1 MKIAAKPNNETK
13 RLEKLRS
20 LQILDTDTEERFER
34 VTRLVCHSLE
44 VPICAISLVDQDR
57 QWFKSIQGLEAKQ
70 TPRDIAFCAHAI
82 LGKEPMIIEDARQ
95 DARFVSNPLVND
107 EPGIVF
113 YAGVPLELGDG
124 LNVGTLC
131 AIDTT
136 PRSLSNRERTL
147 LVDLANIV
155 ETELSVS
162 AMMKRGAEQVD
173 LTDII
178 WRYEYALSTPG
189 IGVWDYNV
197 STGEVS
203 WDHRMYGI
211 YTRPNH
217 HQIDT
222 WQAWLSIIE
231 ESDRARVKEEVE
243 QALMTQSNFVIQF
256 KYRHHNGSLS
266 YIESQGTPF
275 VDQTDNSLRVIGINQ
290 DITARKNLELEREEA
305 LLKAEAGNQA
315 KSRFLAN
322 MSHEIRTPMNGIIG
336 MLELLD
342 LDELSEE
349 NYDKIDIAKN
359 SAHSLLTI
367 INDILDFSKI
377 EANQLSFDSVVFNL
391 ATEIECIMAPFDALT
406 GEKCLRLECVI
417 DNETNTDRVWLRG
430 DPTRLRQVLNNLL
443 SNAIKFTHEGHVQ
456 LLISVEPL
464 CDQRTKLHF
473 SVIDTGIGM
482 SSDQTEN
489 IFEVFTQADEST
501 TRNYGGTGL
510 GLSIVKS
517 LCTQMG
523 GDIVVESEAG
533 KGSTFK
539 GFLVFESVNSDDAAN
554 NNEKSTDGDNN
565 ESMIDQLSNIKKVLL
580 VEDNQINQIIAEEML
595 EDLGIAFDLV
605 ENGEQAIAALKKNP
619 SEYALILMDCE
630 MPVMSGY
637 TATEAIRQGKA
648 GANHKNIP
656 IVAMTAN
663 AMLEDKERCTAS
675 GMDGFVSKPV
685 DINVLT
691 DVMCNTIFKRQ
702 AL

>member
-1 MKIAAKPNNETK
+1 MKIAEKPKNETE
-13 RLEKLRS
+13 RLKKLRS

-34 VTRLVCHSLE
+34 ITRLVCHTLD

-57 QWFKSIQGLEAKQ
+57 QWFKSIQGLDAKQ
-70 TPRDIAFCAHAI
+70 TSRDVAFCAHAI
-82 LGKEPMIIEDARQ
+82 LDKDPMVIEDARR
-95 DARFVSNPLVND
+95 DIRFANNPLVAD

-113 YAGVPLELGDG
+113 YAGVPLDLGDG
-124 LNVGTLC
+124 LNLGTLC

-197 STGEVS
+197 SNGEVS

-222 WQAWLSIIE
+222 WQAWLAIIDS
-231 ESDRARVKEEVE
+231 SDRMRVKEELE
-243 QALMTQSNFVIQF
+243 NALTTQSNFVIQF
-256 KYRHHNGSLS
+256 KYRHHDGSLS

-275 VDQTDNSLRVIGINQ
+275 VDQTDNSLRVVGINQ

-322 MSHEIRTPMNGIIG
+322 MSHEIWTPMNGIIG
-336 MLELLD
+336 MLDLLEQD
-342 LDELSEE
+342 GLSQE
-349 NYDKIDIAKN
+349 NSEKIDIAKS

-377 EANQLSFDSVVFNL
+377 EANQLSFESIEFCL
-391 ATEIECIMAPFDALT
+391 SKEIASIMALFDVLT
-406 GEKCLRLECVI
+406 KDKCLQLECVVDKDTNI
-417 DNETNTDRVWLRG
+417 DGLILKG
-430 DPTRLRQVLNNLL
+430 DPVRLRQILNNLL
-443 SNAIKFTHEGHVQ
+443 SNAIKFTHDGYVQ
-456 LLISVEPL
+456 LVISVEPL
-464 CDQRTKLHF
+464 CEQQTKLHF
-473 SVIDTGIGM
+473 SVVDTGIGM
-482 SSDQTEN
+482 SHNQAEN
-489 IFEVFTQADEST
+489 IFDIFTQADEST

-523 GDIVVESEAG
+523 GDIIVESEVG

-539 GFLVFESVNSDDAAN
+539 GFIVFETANSDNKAV
-554 NNEKSTDGDNN
+554 
-565 ESMIDQLSNIKKVLL
+565 ID
-580 VEDNQINQIIAEEML
+580 
-595 EDLGIAFDLV
+595 
-605 ENGEQAIAALKKNP
+605 NGESI
-619 SEYALILMDCE
+619 
-630 MPVMSGY
+630 
-637 TATEAIRQGKA
+637 
-648 GANHKNIP
+648 
-656 IVAMTAN
+656 
-663 AMLEDKERCTAS
+663 EDRNNDSIK
-675 GMDGFVSKPV
+675 D
-685 DINVLT
+685 
-691 DVMCNTIFKRQ
+691 
-702 AL
+702 